1 MRKVAYEF
9 LLQGLDRSVVILV
22 GGESPE
28 KLEKEFASVTEV
40 AQMTDAWA
48 EP

>member
-1 MRKVAYEF
+1 MRLSF
-9 LLQGLDRSVVILV
+9 GCQGLDRSVVILIR
-22 GGESPE
+22 ESTE

-40 AQMTDAWA
+40 VQMTDAWA